1 MEVRGAR
8 RNEREEVLDLLTPWH
23 NDREFFARYNK
34 IDPTFRDELC
44 LVARDGGR
52 LVSTVQIFDRAVNL
66 DGQAVPM
73 GGIGSVFTA
82 KEYRHKRVASAL
94 MQLAVE
100 TMTREGFEVS
110 LLFADRLTFYNQF
123 GWREVGRTFSVLTGA
138 AGMQSVNLDRDR
150 DRDRDGWDRF
160 EIDVFD
166 EARDFAEVVAIHRAY
181 SGRFNVTAVR
191 DEPGWRANLRFAGNQ
206 PSEGSEE
213 YFTICRERS
222 GRIAAYARVTRLY
235 GISMVME
242 FGYRP
247 GDFDAMLATFKYL
260 AEEASGAASTIRR
273 VGDHRGAALL
283 RGSSER
289 AAPSTLVTH
298 TAHDPEL
305 EKRLAEAGCPI
316 VHHVDNNY
324 MWRVLAPE
332 SLARR
337 FAMTPEAASTHAFD
351 LFSDSGS
358 LFWTADRF

>member
-1 MEVRGAR
+1 MEVRGAQR
-8 RNEREEVLDLLTPWH
+8 HERDEVLDLLVPWH

-82 KEYRHKRVASAL
+82 KEYRHKRVASTL
-94 MQLAVE
+94 MRLAVE
-100 TMTREGFEVS
+100 TMVREGFEVS

-123 GWREVGRTFSVLTGA
+123 GWREVERKFTVLAGA
-138 AGMQSVNLDRDR
+138 SGMQPLDRG
-150 DRDRDGWDRF
+150 GWRQF

-181 SGRFNVTAVR
+181 SGRFNVTAIR
-191 DEPGWRANLRFAGNQ
+191 DEPAWRANLRFAGNQ
-206 PSEGSEE
+206 PSEGCEE
-213 YFTICRERS
+213 YFTICRDRDGS
-222 GRIAAYARVTRLY
+222 IAAYARVTRFY
-235 GISMVME
+235 GVSMVME

-247 GDFDAMLATFKYL
+247 GDADAMLAMFKYL
-260 AEEASGAASTIRR
+260 GEEAAGAAASIRR
-273 VGDHRGAALL
+273 VGDHHGSVLL
-283 RGSSER
+283 HGTSER
-289 AAPSTLVTH
+289 AARTTLVTH

-305 EKRLAEAGCPI
+305 EKKLAEAGCP
-316 VHHVDNNY
+316 VAHHVDNNY
-324 MWRVLAPE
+324 MWQVLTPE
-332 SLARR
+332 RLARR
-337 FAMTPEAASTHAFD
+337 FAMTPEAASAHAFD
-351 LFSDSGS
+351 LFSDTRS